1 MGIGIPEEGIRYSRR
16 ERKGSGFSRII
27 LNMGGREGLG
37 YSRRGR
43 GCCIQEVRKRCG
55 IPYSRKRNDF
65 WSFLEEG
72 RIAEVS

>member
-1 MGIGIPEEGIRYSRR
+1 
-16 ERKGSGFSRII
+16 
-27 LNMGGREGLG
+27 MGGREGLG

-43 GCCIQEVRKRCG
+43 GCGILEVRRRCG
-55 IPYSRKRNDF
+55 IPYSRKRNDC

>member
-1 MGIGIPEEGIRYSRR
+1 
-16 ERKGSGFSRII
+16 
-27 LNMGGREGLG
+27 MGGREGLG

-43 GCCIQEVRKRCG
+43 GCGILEVRRRCG
-55 IPYSRKRNDF
+55 ISYSRKRNDC